1 MIATLRMELY
11 KLSRRLSIWI
21 LGAII
26 AAIVILGYL
35 LLWHFLSHP
44 PRGSRVRGGA
54 ERRLALAAVY
64 PHSMIQTALGIA
76 ESLGGALC
84 MVVGCLIVG
93 SEYGWGTMKTLLTQL
108 PGRITV
114 FLARVIAIELF
125 ILLFSLAMFAVAAAV
140 SASVARADGQALDW
154 PSASEVLKGVGI
166 AWLIFSMWTA
176 FGTVL
181 AYLFRQS
188 GLAIGLGLV
197 YMLVLENII
206 VGLLTGIGGT
216 VFTNVA
222 RALPSTAAGALTDT
236 LGRAPSFL
244 GGASTSVSLGG
255 GQALAELLAY
265 FALFSLVG
273 MALFLR
279 RDVL

>member
-1 MIATLRMELY
+1 MIATLRMEVY
-11 KLSRRLSIWI
+11 KIGRRLSIWV

-26 AAIVILGYL
+26 VAIVILGYL

-44 PRGSRVRGGA
+44 PRGARVRPGV
-54 ERRLALAAVY
+54 ERRLELATVY
-64 PHSMIQTALGIA
+64 PHSMIPTTLGIA

-84 MVVGCLIVG
+84 MVVGCLVVG
-93 SEYGWGTMKTLLTQL
+93 SEYGWGTMKTVLIQL
-108 PGRITV
+108 PGRFTV

-125 ILLFSLAMFAVAAAV
+125 ILLFDLAMFAAAAAL
-140 SASVARADGQALDW
+140 SASLARADGQPLDW
-154 PSASEVLKGVGI
+154 PSASEILNGVGI

-188 GLAIGLGLV
+188 GLAIGIGLV

-216 VFTNVA
+216 AFTNVA
-222 RALPSTAAGALTDT
+222 RGLPSTAAGALTET

-244 GGASTSVSLGG
+244 GGASTSVALGG
-255 GQALAELLAY
+255 GQALAELAAY

-273 MALFLR
+273 LALFLR